1 MKSFIRYCL
10 SRNLPFKLCFVLTT
24 LGGVAL
30 ALLVW
35 RPLGSL
41 SYDDLIWFVATLVL
55 FPLMCFFGSFLV
67 APMLFFSLYEYGA
80 RLNGA
85 PFSVGDRVRIL
96 VGPHRDR
103 VVEIYELWDERL
115 QVRVNLDP
123 ESKDKVKDVFS
134 YNEICREDI
143 WRSSALAR
151 QSGTL

>member
-1 MKSFIRYCL
+1 M
-10 SRNLPFKLCFVLTT
+10 
-24 LGGVAL
+24 
-30 ALLVW
+30 LL
-35 RPLGSL
+35 
-41 SYDDLIWFVATLVL
+41 
-55 FPLMCFFGSFLV
+55 
-67 APMLFFSLYEYGA
+67 FSLYEYGA